1 LLTARSEYL
10 FALGIIMKISLSPTP
25 PLKILLLSAA
35 CAAVS
40 IAPCAYAEQ
49 QAADS
54 TQPTDHSLHAKLER
68 AADKTGQAVTKG
80 AEKTKHGLTVAAEH
94 TEHALH
100 TAATK
105 TQSALKKTGDKIGE
119 VVGGEKKTQ

>member
-1 LLTARSEYL
+1 
-10 FALGIIMKISLSPTP
+10 MKISLSRAL

-35 CAAVS
+35 YAGLP
-40 IAPCAYAEQ
+40 IAPYAYAEQ
-49 QAADS
+49 QAAGAA
-54 TQPTDHSLHAKLER
+54 QNTDHSLPAKIER
-68 AADKTGQAVTKG
+68 VADKTGKAVTKG
-80 AEKTKHGLTVAAEH
+80 AVKTKHGLTVAAEH

-105 TQSALKKTGDKIGE
+105 TRSALKKTGDKIGE